1 MLYTIIGRD
10 ARDSLLSRKAA
21 RAQHLARIDTL
32 LDEGRLILAGPWP
45 AIDAEDPGAAGF
57 VGSLI
62 VAEFES
68 LEQARE
74 WAESDPYLASGAW
87 AGVEVH
93 PFRQVLP

>member
-10 ARDSLLSRKAA
+10 ARDSLPARATA
-21 RAQHLARIDTL
+21 RAQHLTRINAL

-45 AIDAEDPGAAGF
+45 AIDAEDPGPAGF
-57 VGSLI
+57 LGSLI

-74 WAESDPYLASGAW
+74 WAGNDPYLASGAW
-87 AGVEVH
+87 TEVEVH